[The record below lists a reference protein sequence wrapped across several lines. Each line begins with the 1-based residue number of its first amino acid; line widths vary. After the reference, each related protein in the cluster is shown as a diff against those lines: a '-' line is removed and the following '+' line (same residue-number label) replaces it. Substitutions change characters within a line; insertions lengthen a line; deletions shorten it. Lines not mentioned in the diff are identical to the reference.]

1 MLVIQVLA
9 VKPEH
14 REGTEDSIE
23 RFVTNLYTT
32 SSSVT
37 FGQLEFLEVLEW
49 TGREEMGEEERNW
62 ETCLS
67 MSCLYSGVSLLA
79 EVPGVAQN
87 TKEVKTS
94 AGNIPSR

>member
-1 MLVIQVLA
+1 M
-9 VKPEH
+9 
-14 REGTEDSIE
+14 
-23 RFVTNLYTT
+23 TNLYRT

-37 FGQLEFLEVLEW
+37 FGQLEFLAVLDW

-79 EVPGVAQN
+79 GVAGVTQK
-87 TKEVKTS
+87 TKEAKII
-94 AGNIPSR
+94 AGNIVRR